1 MQIAEINWGDDSAE
15 RDQNLLNYFVAPFD
29 YARLGRLEKPIVVG
43 RKGAGK
49 SALRK
54 KLSADLSAT
63 QDFVVV
69 ECVPDYK
76 VLTSINSDK
85 DVQENF
91 DSEIFFQYVWL
102 THLYSKAFSIIG
114 EMAEGKFASKS
125 YAAARQFA
133 LDKGIGNADFFEN
146 FTNIVSG
153 IKAKAGSLGE
163 LGMSVD
169 KTLKTVSGVEALE
182 FHIKALALDGVK
194 FVFLVDDLDLG
205 WNNSSI
211 SNKSVLGLLLAC
223 DRIRAEYRDSHY
235 ACVFLRDDM
244 YRLVLGQ
251 TMHSDKFRNIL
262 NLRWEQESL
271 ISVLEERI
279 KFAFES
285 SNDDLPEK
293 LFLAVFPDFVGVS
306 EASKWMV
313 ERTLRRPRELIQLAR
328 TYTEKLKDNNP
339 SSDALKAAEENY
351 SKWKLDDLCSEFRNQ
366 YPDAKLIFD
375 YWRAN
380 FDREKYHLDWDD
392 FSEKLFEI
400 LDKVKIQHV
409 WFKQF
414 QADAD
419 LIPLASMLFEIGFIG
434 DYIVGGDGG
443 SKVIYSDEDHQPKFE
458 QIQIHPCFRRAAGTV
473 QRIRTRAS

>member
-1 MQIAEINWGDDSAE
+1 MEIAEINWGDDSAE
-15 RDQNLLNYFVAPFD
+15 RDQNLLSYFVAPFD
-29 YARLGRLEKPIVVG
+29 YARLSRLEKPMVVG

-54 KLSADLSAT
+54 KLSADLT
-63 QDFVVV
+63 ETKDFIVV

-85 DVQENF
+85 DIQTNF

-102 THLYSKAFSIIG
+102 THLYSKAFSKIG
-114 EMAEGKFASKS
+114 ELAEGTFASSS
-125 YAAARQFA
+125 YAAARKFV
-133 LDKGIGNADFFEN
+133 LDRGIGNADFFEN
-146 FTNIVSG
+146 FTNILTG

-163 LGMSVD
+163 LGMHVD
-169 KTLKTVSGVEALE
+169 SALKTVSGVEALE
-182 FHIKALALDGVK
+182 FHIKALANDGIK

-205 WNNSSI
+205 WNNSSV

-223 DRIRAEYRDSHY
+223 DRIRAEYRGSHH

-244 YRLVLGQ
+244 YRLVLSQ

-262 NLRWEQESL
+262 NLRWEQISL

-279 KFAFES
+279 KFAFENS
-285 SNDDLPEK
+285 GDATPDN
-293 LFLAVFPDFVGVS
+293 LFLSVFPEAVGVS
-306 EASKWMV
+306 ETAKWMV

-328 TYTEKLKDNNP
+328 TYTEALEKNSPN
-339 SSDALKAAEENY
+339 SDALKNAEETY
-351 SKWKLDDLCSEFRNQ
+351 SKWKLDDLCSEFSNQ
-366 YPDAKLIFD
+366 YPDVKKIFD

-380 FDREKYHLDWDD
+380 FDRDKYHLEWKD

-400 LDKVKIQHV
+400 LDKVKIQHT
-409 WFKQF
+409 WFTQF
-414 QADAD
+414 QGDAD
-419 LIPLASMLFEIGFIG
+419 LEALATMLFEIGFIG
-434 DYIVGGDGG
+434 DFIVGGDGG

-473 QRIRTRAS
+473 QRIRSPRT

>member
-15 RDQNLLNYFVAPFD
+15 RDQNLLSYFVAPLD
-29 YARLGRLEKPIVVG
+29 YARLSRLEKPIVVG

-54 KLSADLSAT
+54 KLSADLTAN
-63 QDFVVV
+63 QNFLVV

-76 VLTSINSDK
+76 VLTAINSDK

-102 THLYSKAFSIIG
+102 THLYSKAFSKIG
-114 EMAEGKFASKS
+114 EMVEGKYASKS

-133 LDKGIGNADFFEN
+133 LDKGIGNADFFET
-146 FTNIVSG
+146 FKHIVTG

-163 LGMSVD
+163 LGMHVD
-169 KTLKTVSGVEALE
+169 AVLKTASGVDALE
-182 FHIKALALDGVK
+182 FHIKALANDGIK

-205 WNNSSI
+205 WNNSSV
-211 SNKSVLGLLLAC
+211 SNRSVLGLLLAC
-223 DRIRAEYRDSHY
+223 DRIRAEFRGCHY

-262 NLRWEQESL
+262 NLRWEQDSL
-271 ISVLEERI
+271 VSVLNERI

-285 SNDDLPEK
+285 SNDLPPID
-293 LFLAVFPDFVGVS
+293 LFLSVFPETVGVS
-306 EASKWMV
+306 ETSKWMV

-328 TYTEKLKDNNP
+328 TYTEALKENAP
-339 SSDALKAAEENY
+339 SSDALKTAEETY

-366 YPDAKLIFD
+366 YPDAKSIFD

-380 FDREKYHLDWDD
+380 FDREKYHLEWDD

-400 LDKVKIQHV
+400 LDKVKILHP
-409 WFKQF
+409 WFTQF
-414 QADAD
+414 QSNAD
-419 LIPLASMLFEIGFIG
+419 LVPFASMLFEIGFIG
-434 DYIVGGDGG
+434 DFIVGGDGG

-473 QRIRTRAS
+473 QRIRAPR